1 MALHSSGTGSDKLAA
16 GTTAQRPTLTASD
29 VGSIRFN
36 TDISAFEN
44 WNGTQWV
51 ATDAGGFLK
60 LDASNGPI
68 TGSLGMTQN
77 LSVSGL
83 VSAGNGVDINNSS
96 IALNP
101 NGTASFGGV
110 VTGTAGFVGNLT
122 STTIVNRNGNVE
134 LCTGNGTNG
143 QVYVGR
149 PYSGSN
155 ILAGDNCMVVGTTS
169 NQLPYA
175 VIGRDLGQTEI
186 FGYPTANFLYGGAFE
201 AALNACC
208 ANGGNNLNWKTNIA
222 FSNLAQ
228 TVPSKIAEIQT
239 RVENQSIKLFM
250 ENATD
255 GFQIVPRSTSG
266 GNKAK
271 CISFYK
277 RTADL
282 EEIAGTIESGGS
294 GTGTYIRITS
304 TDGSAPATL
313 TLTDSRNVTSS
324 VALPDPTNA
333 IKALNPELLTLSSGK
348 VVASFPATHTRAQ
361 IAPMVYGDDNGV
373 DEDGADEF
381 VGVDHANLVPYLTK
395 ALQELIARVE
405 ALEAAP

>member
-44 WNGTQWV
+44 WNGAQWV

-60 LDASNGPI
+60 LDASNGPV

-83 VSAGNGVDINNSS
+83 VTAGNGVDINNSS

-122 STTIVNRNGNVE
+122 STTIVNSNGNIQ
-134 LCTGNGTNG
+134 LNTGNGANG
-143 QVYVGR
+143 QVYISRLLSQTLAGNNSLVVGR
-149 PYSGSN
+149 
-155 ILAGDNCMVVGTTS
+155 TS
-169 NQLPYA
+169 NDLPFA
-175 VIGRDLGQTEI
+175 VLGRELGQTEI

-208 ANGGNNLNWKTNIA
+208 ANGGNNSNWKTNIA

-228 TVPSKIAEIQT
+228 TVPSKIAEFQT
-239 RVENQSIKLFM
+239 RVDRQSIKLFM

-266 GNKAK
+266 GNKAV
-271 CISFYK
+271 CISFYS
-277 RTADL
+277 RTSDL
-282 EEIAGTIESGGS
+282 EEIAGTIESGGQGS
-294 GTGTYIRITS
+294 NAYIRITS

-373 DEDGADEF
+373 DEDGADDL